1 MEYTLDMAK
10 IVSTIYRFC
19 AYVQYCDHA
28 GHSGISFVDENTFLG
43 KEENYKSQAAARAQ
57 EDLDIA
63 QWKEDWI
70 GNNREIR
77 FRSIKAL
84 NRIGNLVDPHQKT
97 RFRNRLDPNRKEY
110 RNDAEQALYDIF
122 KSRGKQE
129 EEAAFAQ
136 AVSIFGGYYDT
147 IAGLFFIKNR
157 IEYLPV
163 RTTFFEESLALIGI
177 DYPLS
182 RRCNWENYNGFIS
195 IVEIIRNIMQEV
207 ISDVN
212 IRLID
217 AHSFL
222 WIIRQKSFRDWVPDE
237 ETAVNIEQDI
247 ENQLEKRAEG
257 HDGRKSRLMASYI
270 RNAEVAR
277 LTKERANGICE
288 LCRQPAP
295 FRDRKGNPYL
305 ESHHVIWLSRG
316 GADSTDNTVALC
328 PNCHT
333 RVHVLDDP
341 RDMKKM
347 MISKNI

>member
-1 MEYTLDMAK
+1 MGYTFDIAK
-10 IVSTIYRFC
+10 IVSMIFRFC
-19 AYVQYCDHA
+19 AYVHHRDSTGQ
-28 GHSGISFVDENTFLG
+28 GRISFVDENTFLG
-43 KEENYKSQAAARAQ
+43 KEENYKSQVAARAQ
-57 EDLDIA
+57 ADLDITH
-63 QWKEDWI
+63 WKESSI

-97 RFRNRLDPNRKEY
+97 RFRNRLNPGGKEY

-122 KSRGKQE
+122 KSKGKQE
-129 EEAAFAQ
+129 EAAAFAQ
-136 AVSIFGGYYDT
+136 AVSVFGGYYDT

-182 RRCNWENYNGFIS
+182 RMCSWENYTGFIG
-195 IVEIIRNIMQEV
+195 IVETIRDIMQEV
-207 ISDVN
+207 IPDVN

-237 ETAVNIEQDI
+237 ETSATIERDT
-247 ENQLEKRAEG
+247 ENHLEKRAEG
-257 HDGRKSRLMASYI
+257 RGGRKSILTASYN
-270 RNAEVAR
+270 RSEEVAR
-277 LTKERANGICE
+277 LTKERAKGVCE

-295 FRDRKGNPYL
+295 FCDKKGNPYL

-333 RVHVLDDP
+333 QIHVLDSPEDIAKLK
-341 RDMKKM
+341 R
-347 MISKNI
+347 

>member
-1 MEYTLDMAK
+1 MGQTFDMAK
-10 IVSTIYRFC
+10 IVSMIYRFC
-19 AYVQYCDHA
+19 AYAQYRDRT
-28 GHSGISFVDENTFLG
+28 GQGGISFVDENTFLG
-43 KEENYKSQAAARAQ
+43 KEENYKSQAAGDAQ
-57 EDLDIA
+57 KVLDISS
-63 QWKEDWI
+63 WMESWI

-97 RFRNRLDPNRKEY
+97 RFRNRLNPDRKEY

-122 KSRGKQE
+122 KSKGKQE
-129 EEAAFAQ
+129 EAVAFAK
-136 AVSIFGGYYDT
+136 AVSVFGGYYDT

-163 RTTFFEESLALIGI
+163 RTTFFEESLSLIGI

-182 RRCNWENYNGFIS
+182 YKCSRENYTGFID
-195 IVEIIRNIMQEV
+195 IVGAIRDIMQEV
-207 ISDVN
+207 IPDVI

-222 WIIRQKSFRDWVPDE
+222 WIIRQQSFRDWVPDE
-237 ETAVNIEQDI
+237 ETAATIERDT
-247 ENQLEKRAEG
+247 ENHLEKKAEG
-257 HDGRKSRLMASYI
+257 RGGRKSRLTSSYN
-270 RNAEVAR
+270 RSAEVAR
-277 LTKERANGICE
+277 LTKERANGVCE
-288 LCRQPAP
+288 LCKKTAP
-295 FRDRKGNPYL
+295 FRDKKGNPYL

-333 RVHVLDDP
+333 QIHVLDSPEDIAKLK
-341 RDMKKM
+341 R
-347 MISKNI
+347 